1 MASPIL
7 LLPPDPAQVP
17 AYREALLAADPALEL
32 VGYHR
37 ELDAALLARIEVALA
52 WRWPPGLLA
61 RLPALRWVSS
71 IAAGVEKLLVPE
83 LAAPVRV
90 SRIVDPDQALGIAQ
104 HVALMVLRHARELP
118 RYERQ
123 QAAQDWTRHP
133 KAAARHRI
141 GVLGYGEV
149 GRAIAEPLRALG
161 FPVEGWRRDSGQL
174 LPLLARSDIVVNSLP
189 LTPETSGLLNA
200 EAFAAMP
207 RGGYLVNIARGG
219 HVVEPDLMAAIAS
232 GHLAGAALDV
242 QATEPLPAGDPL
254 WTAPGILITPHIA
267 AQSSLATVAG
277 QFVAALRCFER
288 GEPLPHAVDRQ
299 RGY

>member
-7 LLPPDPAQVP
+7 LLPPDPSQVP
-17 AYREALLAADPALEL
+17 AYREALLTADPALDL
-32 VGYHR
+32 IGYGR
-37 ELDAALLARIEVALA
+37 ELDAALLARVEVVLA
-52 WRWPPGLLA
+52 WRWPAGLLA
-61 RLPALRWVSS
+61 KLPALRWVSS
-71 IAAGVEKLLVPE
+71 IAAGVEKLLVPD
-83 LAAPVRV
+83 LPPAVLV

-123 QAAQDWTRHP
+123 QLAQDWTRHP

-141 GVLGYGEV
+141 AVLGYGEV
-149 GRAIAEPLRALG
+149 GRAVAEPLRALG
-161 FPVEGWRRDSGQL
+161 FPVEGWRRDSGPL
-174 LPLLARSDIVVNSLP
+174 APLLARSDVVVNALP

-200 EAFAAMP
+200 QAFAAMP
-207 RGGYLVNIARGG
+207 RGSYLINIARGG

-232 GHLAGAALDV
+232 GQLAGAALDV

-254 WTAPGILITPHIA
+254 WAAPGILITPHIA
-267 AQSSLATVAG
+267 AQSSLATVAT
-277 QFVAALRCFER
+277 QFVAALRCFQR
-288 GEPLPHAVDRQ
+288 GEPLPNAVDRS